1 MAQRHSSSGRLHC
14 LPQHLIQG
22 RKVPATGR
30 IRIAEE
36 CSARSRCGALKAL
49 SLSRLAPSKRPDQ
62 RDYIFLPPRI
72 ILYFT
77 VKLTV
82 KLCVRIPIVPV
93 NFRVNVP

>member
-1 MAQRHSSSGRLHC
+1 MKSYQKCRATSVVGWGLPYASRHRRAW
-14 LPQHLIQG
+14 Q
-22 RKVPATGR
+22 T
-30 IRIAEE
+30 E
-36 CSARSRCGALKAL
+36 AL
-49 SLSRLAPSKRPDQ
+49 SLSRLAPSKRSDQ